1 MRSVGSRCFAPS
13 AGQTKNTQT
22 HSVVTDLFNIILKI
36 RDRKRRITNKHLDLV
51 TPFKGAVL
59 FSYFLF
65 HSQKETCIKK
75 NREQDGYVVVA
86 KEEVNV
92 RGGVVIN

>member
-1 MRSVGSRCFAPS
+1 MFSW
-13 AGQTKNTQT
+13 Q
-22 HSVVTDLFNIILKI
+22 
-36 RDRKRRITNKHLDLV
+36 RKRGQYQILV
-51 TPFKGAVL
+51 TPFRGAVL

-75 NREQDGYVVVA
+75 NREQDSYVFLA